1 MEKDRRRLIG
11 ILTGLVV
18 TTLIGVGA
26 SRNGRVLSLL
36 RNLKHRTSSIASNT
50 SSSGSDS
57 GWGDSDRT
65 QRFEEELPEVKEYR
79 EFLNSLGLRYF
90 SASEIIRPH
99 RNYRNGVQNNIPP
112 KRLWED
118 LVETLQIA
126 DELRHRLG
134 VSVTIL
140 SAYRSPDYNSAIGG
154 ASRSQHM
161 INRALDL
168 SFDCSSDDAFAV
180 AEKMRTEGFFTGGLG
195 WYPSFIH
202 VDTRGHEATWGRS

>member
-1 MEKDRRRLIG
+1 
-11 ILTGLVV
+11 LVV

-57 GWGDSDRT
+57 SWGDSDRT

-118 LVETLQIA
+118 LVETLQTA

-180 AEKMRTEGFFTGGLG
+180 AEKMRAEGFFTGGLG
-195 WYPSFIH
+195 W
-202 VDTRGHEATWGRS
+202 